1 MTRKSSGAEDT
12 AVTLLR
18 LAVGIIFMAHGWGKV
33 TDVAGT
39 AQSFAALGIPEPQIM
54 VYVAIAGEFVGGLG
68 LVLGFL
74 TRIAALAIPPAWTD
88 VWIGGGITG
97 ALYMIGSALIVV
109 KLGHSPLATFYG
121 GAGSLVLVLLWAY
134 YSSQIFLFGASFI
147 AVYATEYG
155 SLVRPADGAVAVHSA
170 AKGESDEEE

>member
-74 TRIAALAIPPAWTD
+74 TRIAALGTMFTMLVAIMA
-88 VWIGGGITG
+88 VHIGHGLFAKNGGWE
-97 ALYMIGSALIVV
+97 Y
-109 KLGHSPLATFYG
+109 P
-121 GAGSLVLVLLWAY
+121 LVLALVSLFFVTHGARVFSIDALLA
-134 YSSQIFLFGASFI
+134 
-147 AVYATEYG
+147 
-155 SLVRPADGAVAVHSA
+155 RADTPGFRNERITSHA
-170 AKGESDEEE
+170 